1 MSKKGQISTIDL
13 TVAFT
18 LVLLILLTTMEVWTL
33 GLTKIFKFNDKRSL
47 DRKALEVSELL
58 IKTPGMPAEWQ
69 TLDSIDARY
78 VSTIG
83 FAKRDNILDASK
95 LEKAGEI
102 TYENLTKILGLT
114 KEDVHITVTDIQNSS
129 LPVLY
134 EIGEPTNRPMVI
146 MNRYGLLNDTIV
158 EVGVRVYFPEDSFM
172 TT

>member
-83 FAKRDNILDASK
+83 FAKRDNILDA
-95 LEKAGEI
+95 
-102 TYENLTKILGLT
+102 
-114 KEDVHITVTDIQNSS
+114 
-129 LPVLY
+129 
-134 EIGEPTNRPMVI
+134 
-146 MNRYGLLNDTIV
+146 
-158 EVGVRVYFPEDSFM
+158 
-172 TT
+172 